1 MITNDLRK
9 FAAEGMDFYVA
20 FDEYYACKNDSKRT
34 PSIPM
39 AEMSEKIHS
48 GLIKEMERLSGVPK
62 SLNENAW
69 TSHPAVQWS
78 FFAIQNELI
87 NSLLPQYMTNSL
99 SPFVDFRTVGYGDV
113 VKFKITPKT
122 LFVVSRGGGMERTS
136 FRQKQ
141 YAGDATL
148 VPEEH
153 LVTVYSDWLSVVA
166 GKEDFAEAI
175 RLAVISIERDM
186 TLEAVKAL
194 NDGLSVA
201 NNYPSQFIV
210 NGAFSSQSAI
220 QLAQKVQ
227 AYNFGAKPV
236 FLGTAAAL
244 SKVLPDYSA
253 GFRMNVAGADGSV
266 RFMKDFYGFDLVEL
280 PQIPSG
286 NNFGMMLDD
295 NTLYV
300 VPTSV
305 DKVVKGVMCPTMTN
319 TNQFFDNADVTTN
332 YTLRRWYA
340 FSFIS
345 AGYAGLYKITA

>member
-1 MITNDLRK
+1 MSALRK
-9 FAAEGMDFYVA
+9 GKTALVL
-20 FDEYYACKNDSKRT
+20 RT
-34 PSIPM
+34 N
-39 AEMSEKIHS
+39 
-48 GLIKEMERLSGVPK
+48 V
-62 SLNENAW
+62 N
-69 TSHPAVQWS
+69 TSAY
-78 FFAIQNELI
+78 FAIINETI
-87 NSLLPQYMTNSL
+87 NSLIPQYMTNSL
-99 SPFVDFRTVGYGDV
+99 NPFVDFRTVGYGDI
-113 VKFKITPKT
+113 VKFKITPRT
-122 LFVVSRGGGMERTS
+122 LFVISRGGTGERTS

-148 VPEEH
+148 KPEEH
-153 LVTVYSDWLSVVA
+153 IVTVFSDMMSVLA
-166 GKEDFAEAI
+166 GKEDFADAV

-186 TLEAVKAL
+186 TADAVKAL
-194 NDGLSVA
+194 NDGLNVA
-201 NNYPSQFIV
+201 SNYPAQFIV

-295 NTLYV
+295 DTLYV
-300 VPTSV
+300 IPTSV
-305 DKVVKGVMCPTMTN
+305 DKVVKGAMYPTMTN
-319 TNQFFDNADVTTN
+319 SNDFYDNADLTSNFTM
-332 YTLRRWYA
+332 RRYWK
-340 FSFIS
+340 FGFIS
-345 AGYAGLYKITA
+345 SGYAGLYKITA

>member
-1 MITNDLRK
+1 MS
-9 FAAEGMDFYVA
+9 AHAEGKTA
-20 FDEYYACKNDSKRT
+20 LALRT
-34 PSIPM
+34 N
-39 AEMSEKIHS
+39 
-48 GLIKEMERLSGVPK
+48 V
-62 SLNENAW
+62 N
-69 TSHPAVQWS
+69 TSAY
-78 FFAIQNELI
+78 FAIQNEII
-87 NSLLPQYMTNSL
+87 NSLIPQYMTNSL

-113 VKFKITPKT
+113 VKFKITPRT

-136 FRQKQ
+136 FRQRQ
-141 YAGDATL
+141 YAGDVTL

-175 RLAVISIERDM
+175 RLAVVSIERNM

-210 NGAFSSQSAI
+210 EGAFSSQAAI
-220 QLAQKVQ
+220 QLAQRVQ

-266 RFMKDFYGFDLVEL
+266 RIMKNFYGFDLVEL

-332 YTLRRWYA
+332 YTLRRWYN
-340 FSFIS
+340 FGFIS
-345 AGYAGLYKITA
+345 SGYAGLYKVTA

>member
-1 MITNDLRK
+1 MS
-9 FAAEGMDFYVA
+9 AYAEGKTALVL
-20 FDEYYACKNDSKRT
+20 RT
-34 PSIPM
+34 N
-39 AEMSEKIHS
+39 
-48 GLIKEMERLSGVPK
+48 V
-62 SLNENAW
+62 N
-69 TSHPAVQWS
+69 TSAY
-78 FFAIQNELI
+78 FAIQNEII
-87 NSLLPQYMTNSL
+87 NSLIPQYMTNSL

-113 VKFKITPKT
+113 VKFKITPRT

-136 FRQKQ
+136 FRQRQ

-175 RLAVISIERDM
+175 RLAVVSIERDM

-201 NNYPSQFIV
+201 NNYPSQFITE
-210 NGAFSSQSAI
+210 GAFSAQAAI
-220 QLAQKVQ
+220 QLAQRVK

-244 SKVLPDYSA
+244 SNVLPDYSA

-266 RFMKDFYGFDLVEL
+266 RIMKDFYGFDLVEL

-332 YTLRRWYA
+332 YTLRRWYN
-340 FSFIS
+340 FGFIS
-345 AGYAGLYKITA
+345 SGYAGLYKITA